1 MNQNL
6 ITDQVFEHI
15 AGAMK
20 YLLEGR
26 NDVKN
31 AGVLWGYLL
40 ALRDVEAIT
49 VEEWRR
55 WQNVLITAELFLT
68 EDERTTELIKQILS
82 CNEPLEV
89 MKIWGKKSMGKNYIK
104 EGEVSPTLQPA
115 SGLPLPPLLGALP
128 LKPQNMPFYDIC
140 EVNPVTTSDSVF

>member
-55 WQNVLITAELFLT
+55 WQSVLSTAELFFT
-68 EDERTTELIKQILS
+68 EDELTTELIKQILS

-89 MKIWGKKSMGKNYIK
+89 LKIWEKMKGGT
-104 EGEVSPTLQPA
+104 P
-115 SGLPLPPLLGALP
+115 
-128 LKPQNMPFYDIC
+128 
-140 EVNPVTTSDSVF
+140 

>member
-55 WQNVLITAELFLT
+55 WQNVLITAELFFT
-68 EDERTTELIKQILS
+68 EDELTTELIKQILS

-89 MKIWGKKSMGKNYIK
+89 MKIWGKMKG
-104 EGEVSPTLQPA
+104 G
-115 SGLPLPPLLGALP
+115 
-128 LKPQNMPFYDIC
+128 
-140 EVNPVTTSDSVF
+140 TT

>member
-26 NDVKN
+26 NDVEN

-49 VEEWRR
+49 VEEWSR
-55 WQNVLITAELFLT
+55 WQSVLSTAELFFT
-68 EDERTTELIKQILS
+68 EDELTTELIKQILS

-89 MKIWGKKSMGKNYIK
+89 MKIWGKMKG
-104 EGEVSPTLQPA
+104 G
-115 SGLPLPPLLGALP
+115 
-128 LKPQNMPFYDIC
+128 
-140 EVNPVTTSDSVF
+140 TT